1 MVELPENKTLI
12 GVKWIFKVKL
22 KPDGTIAKYKATL
35 VAKDFMQ
42 KEGIYYTDFL
52 PLQPDLRL

>member
-35 VAKDFMQ
+35 IAKDFMQ
-42 KEGIYYTDFL
+42 KKGIYYTDFL
-52 PLQPDLRL
+52 PL